1 MTHTDAPDAPESI
14 AMFTTELPLPIIDA
28 VVVRALEEDLGAGDV
43 TTEACVPEDR
53 HATANGVAKKDLVA
67 CGIPV
72 AARVF
77 ATLDPSLRFT
87 AKVEEGARVTSGTVL
102 FTVEGRAR
110 SLLTGERVALN
121 LLQRMSGVATATA
134 RYVAALPPGSKTRI
148 TDTRKTTPGLRLL
161 ERYAV
166 RRGGG
171 HNHRND
177 LGSAV
182 LIKDNHIV
190 AAGGV
195 RAAIESARARA
206 PHTSKIECEVDSL
219 QQLEEALSA
228 GADVVLLDNMDTPT
242 VEEAVRVTRGR
253 ALLEASGGITLE
265 RIADLA
271 RAGVDAISVGALT
284 HSTPAS
290 DISLDF
296 TASSARASRPPAR

>member
-1 MTHTDAPDAPESI
+1 
-14 AMFTTELPLPIIDA
+14 MFTIELPASLIDA
-28 VVVRALEEDLGAGDV
+28 LIVRALEEDLGAGDV
-43 TTEACVPEDR
+43 TTESCVPEDR
-53 HATANGVAKKDLVA
+53 RATANGVARKEIVA
-67 CGIPV
+67 CGVPV

-77 ATLDPSLRFT
+77 TTIDPSVRFEAKIVEG
-87 AKVEEGARVTSGTVL
+87 AKVKPGTVL
-102 FTVEGRAR
+102 FTVEGGARA
-110 SLLTGERVALN
+110 LLTAERVALN
-121 LLQRMSGVATATA
+121 LIQRMCGVATVTR
-134 RYVAALPPGSKTRI
+134 RYVDALPAGTKTRI

-219 QQLEEALSA
+219 EQLEEALAA
-228 GADVVLLDNMDTPT
+228 GADIVLLDNMETPQI
-242 VEEAVRVTRGR
+242 EEAVRRTRGR
-253 ALLEASGGITLE
+253 ALLEASGGITPE
-265 RIADLA
+265 RIAELA

-284 HSTPAS
+284 HSAPAA
-290 DISLDF
+290 DIGLDF
-296 TASSARASRPPAR
+296 IG